1 MYSEDESMMDDAFPA
16 DQKRDPFSE
25 IQLSSTRTRTLK
37 RTLSDEFS
45 PGGNSGP
52 IKSRRVDPERLA
64 CRLDPNLVQDMEI
77 LIAQGSRMPPFEIRK
92 ELQERYKV
100 DRRHIYDYFH
110 SRGMRVAKED
120 KHRNLSRRRAMLSK
134 TKPQPTFYSS
144 TDISSESTSLVEHR
158 KPPAHGGKAH
168 PTQQNKPKNS
178 KRKRNT
184 QAIVP
189 KLEES
194 PEILPDLAY
203 PDSPPQ
209 PVFYREPTP
218 EVKDTFKS
226 EPEDLDIGFEQSP
239 IRQLEADREDLF
251 DEEKLNHLDFAYLD
265 DASESSVYNF
275 DTPLCDPTHVDI
287 FESPRAGRLGIY
299 DLIND
304 NIGCD
309 TKAAECV
316 GSYRSYMEDRE
327 QLYFSRLFASPQ
339 KSPGALSIEL
349 GSDAFIS
356 STTDH
361 DFPSMCSLFQD
372 SSFQTSSFATVSD
385 APVINQDASTT
396 DVPNLT
402 QPVSTMLPQT
412 AQDPSAN
419 SAKTVRP
426 RIPTRQQAL
435 SSGPKPP
442 SCEHAQLNSASA
454 VPLRAYMRPRS
465 QSTLRNV
472 INKDS
477 SSAVESL
484 VPSMPPFLETSRAS
498 WKLADMRPSRH
509 RTASAGGGL

>member
-1 MYSEDESMMDDAFPA
+1 MMADAFSA

-52 IKSRRVDPERLA
+52 MKSRRVDPERLA
-64 CRLDPNLVQDMEI
+64 CRLDPNLVQDMEV

-134 TKPQPTFYSS
+134 PKSQPIFYSS
-144 TDISSESTSLVEHR
+144 TDISSESTGLVEHR
-158 KPPAHGGKAH
+158 KPPTHGGKAY
-168 PTQQNKPKNS
+168 PMQQNKPK

-218 EVKDTFKS
+218 EVKDAFKS
-226 EPEDLDIGFEQSP
+226 EPEDLDMDLEQSP
-239 IRQLEADREDLF
+239 IKQLEADEDLF

-275 DTPLCDPTHVDI
+275 DTPVCDPVHADI

-309 TKAAECV
+309 TKAAESV
-316 GSYRSYMEDRE
+316 GSYRSFMEDRE

-372 SSFQTSSFATVSD
+372 SSFQTSSLATVSD
-385 APVINQDASTT
+385 SPVINQDASTT

-412 AQDPSAN
+412 VQDPSAN
-419 SAKTVRP
+419 YAKTVRP

-454 VPLRAYMRPRS
+454 VSLRAYMRPRS

-472 INKDS
+472 INKDG
-477 SSAVESL
+477 SSAVESF
-484 VPSMPPFLETSRAS
+484 VPSMASFLETSRAS